1 MFHEWDPGSIG
12 KFWDC
17 KELYLNEQIGRLWKQ
32 DGLLVIRI
40 NGDLEILFGPDLV
53 STEIGIAEIRLRK
66 ERSKAVE
73 TLDLGIDAIR
83 QSGKSD
89 SEDQW
94 VSREYQ

>member
-66 ERSKAVE
+66 ERMVI
-73 TLDLGIDAIR
+73 GN
-83 QSGKSD
+83 SGFGD
-89 SEDQW
+89 
-94 VSREYQ
+94 